1 MNKALPCSLLALL
14 LLAQAPLL
22 SAQCSIQSLAISHA
36 DTAAC
41 GGPLTLTFM
50 PEAALDTTPELL
62 SVWNVQGFQSDFQL
76 QFDAGPSPCYHVL
89 TISGKYTVW
98 SETPQFFDAF
108 YRFDTL
114 TNQPL
119 LPADNYLQFPEPLF
133 VDPPGYSPDH
143 VYRLYYPGGGT
154 HVPVQFSD
162 NFYSDNWGEMTFE
175 WSVVPCIEYTWS
187 VPGQTATGTAFTHTF
202 TAEGATQVNL
212 VAHDLYHDCT
222 LSAWATVTIHPEPE
236 ASVQTK
242 PSCADTPT
250 GSAEA
255 IPLGGT
261 PPFLYDW
268 GSGLSANA
276 SSDGLAA
283 GDYVLTIV
291 DGNGCTAEVPYSIAA
306 LEPIEPQIEVM
317 GPACPGGTDGMATIA
332 NADPAWAYTLDGQP
346 ATPPFTGLV
355 PGTHTLVIAHEGGCT
370 ATFALEVP
378 EPDPWWVAIAGPVKP
393 LIAGDTAHLT
403 ALLPEGALL
412 ESIEWTPA
420 AVLSCTDCMEPVAR
434 PLESTTVTVTATS
447 PEGCVATDSLRLEIE
462 GLDDVY
468 APSAFTPNG
477 DGVNDTFT
485 LFAGPGFR
493 QIRHIVVISR
503 WGGTAWEADNLPLND
518 PALGWD
524 GRTNGQPAPSS
535 VYVWMAEVERLDGT
549 TVLKKGSVAL
559 IR

>member
-1 MNKALPCSLLALL
+1 MNKARPCSLFALL
-14 LLAQAPLL
+14 FLAQATAL
-22 SAQCSIQSLAISHA
+22 SAQCSLESLAVSVA

-41 GGPLTLTFM
+41 GGPLTVTFT
-50 PEAALDTTPELL
+50 PVAALDTTPVVL
-62 SVWNVQGFQSDFQL
+62 STWNVEGFQSDFQL
-76 QFDAGPSPCYHVL
+76 EFEAGASGCYHVL

-98 SETPQFFDAF
+98 SETPQFYDAF

-119 LPADNYLQFPEPLF
+119 LPADHYLQFPEPLF
-133 VDPPGYSPDH
+133 VEPPGYNPEH
-143 VYRLYYPGGGT
+143 VYRLYYPGNGGT
-154 HVPVQFSD
+154 VVLSFSD
-162 NFYSDNWGEMTFE
+162 DLYSDNWGQMTFE

-187 VPGQTATGTAFTHTF
+187 VPGQTATGPEFTHTF
-202 TAEGATQVNL
+202 TNEGTTQLSL

-222 LSAWATVTIHPEPE
+222 LSTWATVTIHPLPE
-236 ASVQTK
+236 AGVQTE
-242 PSCADTPT
+242 PSCADEAT

-255 IPLGGT
+255 IPLAGT

-268 GSGLSANA
+268 GSGLSANDAA
-276 SSDGLAA
+276 SGLAPGNYA
-283 GDYVLTIV
+283 LTIV
-291 DGNGCTAEVPYSIAA
+291 DGNGCTAEVPFVIAA
-306 LEPIEPQIEVM
+306 LEPIEPQIEVAA
-317 GPACPGGTDGMATIA
+317 PSCPGQDDGMATIA
-332 NADPAWAYTLDGQP
+332 NADPAWTYTLDGRP
-346 ATPPFTGLV
+346 AVPPFTGLA
-355 PGTHTLVIAHEGGCT
+355 PGTHTLVIAHQGGCT
-370 ATFALEVP
+370 SAFTLDVP
-378 EPDPWWVAIAGPVKP
+378 APAPWWVEISGPIKP
-393 LIAGDTAHLT
+393 LLAGDTAHLT
-403 ALLPEGALL
+403 ALLPEGSIL
-412 ESIEWTPA
+412 ESITWSPA
-420 AVLSCTDCMEPVAR
+420 GVLSCTDCLEPVAR
-434 PLESTTVTVTATS
+434 PLEGTTVTVTAVS
-447 PEGCVATDSLRLEIE
+447 ADGCLATDSLRIEVE

-493 QIRHIVVISR
+493 QIRHVVVISR

-524 GRTNGQPAPSS
+524 GRTNGRPAPSS